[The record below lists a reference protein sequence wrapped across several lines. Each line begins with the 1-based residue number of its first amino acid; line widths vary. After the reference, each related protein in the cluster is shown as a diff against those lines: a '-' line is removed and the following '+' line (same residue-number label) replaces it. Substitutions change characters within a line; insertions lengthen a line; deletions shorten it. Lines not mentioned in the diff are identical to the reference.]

1 MRLGLIAD
9 VHGNAL
15 ALDAVL
21 RDLEQVRVDEIA
33 CLGDIAVGPQPVE
46 SMERVRGLGCPTL
59 MGNWDAYF
67 VHGFP
72 APRTELDRRLV
83 ELGGWW
89 AAQLSRGNL
98 AYLGGLQTIVEL
110 PLGDAV
116 RVFAAHGSPA
126 SFEDEILPTTPDDL
140 VDQMLGEHQ
149 APLMAFGHTHF
160 QMVRRHGDALLVNP
174 GSVGLPFMR
183 PAPVMRIC
191 PWAEYAVVEIED
203 GRLSVDVRRTPFDIA
218 QFLTVMRESGMP
230 HGDWWIGLW
239 ASELSTAEG
248 AAGAATLPTM
258 RAAS

>member
-46 SMERVRGLGCPTL
+46 SMERVRGLRCPTV

-67 VHGFP
+67 VHGLP

-89 AAQLSRGNL
+89 AAQLSRGDL
-98 AYLGGLQTIVEL
+98 AYLGGLQTTVEL

-126 SFEDEILPTTPDDL
+126 SFEDEILPTTPDDV

-149 APLMAFGHTHF
+149 APLMAFG
-160 QMVRRHGDALLVNP
+160 
-174 GSVGLPFMR
+174 PFMR

-218 QFLTVMRESGMP
+218 QFLTVMRESGVP